1 MNLWYQLDQ
10 GLGIQELKANVEI
23 HVHLELRFETK
34 SELSAVMNS
43 LIPDNIG
50 CPEGLVVTM
59 YDKHSCLIFDMICR
73 KGIYVIMSTIDE
85 ILRHVIMAKQV
96 LVDA

>member
-1 MNLWYQLDQ
+1 M
-10 GLGIQELKANVEI
+10 KANVET

-34 SELSAVMNS
+34 SELSAVMKS

-59 YDKHSCLIFDMICR
+59 YNKPRCLIFDIMCR
-73 KGIYVIMSTIDE
+73 KGIYVILSTIDE

-96 LVDA
+96 IVDA

>member
-10 GLGIQELKANVEI
+10 GLGIQKLRANVET
-23 HVHLELRFETK
+23 HVHLELLFETK
-34 SELSAVMNS
+34 SELSAVMKA
-43 LIPDNIG
+43 LIPDNIA

-59 YDKHSCLIFDMICR
+59 YNEPSCLIFDIMCR
-73 KGIYVIMSTIDE
+73 KGIFVILSTIDE

-96 LVDA
+96 IVDA

>member
-10 GLGIQELKANVEI
+10 GLGIQKLKANVET
-23 HVHLELRFETK
+23 HVHLELLFETK
-34 SELSAVMNS
+34 SELYAVIKA
-43 LIPDNIG
+43 LIPANIA

-59 YDKHSCLIFDMICR
+59 RNKPNCLIFDIMCR
-73 KGIYVIMSTIDE
+73 KGIYVILSTIDE

-96 LVDA
+96 IVDA